1 MRGRYKLKRVNLKK
15 RLLMTIL
22 VLALATVLIK
32 ASVANAQP
40 SKPKVRYF
48 EVHARQWAYKPNVIE
63 VNQGDI
69 VIINLFSDD
78 VSHGIYIEGYGVK
91 ADLILGEGMPS
102 NVTVKFKADRPG
114 VFTFR
119 CTVTCG
125 PFHPFMTGK
134 LIVKPNTPL
143 NASIGSA
150 VIAAIVAMVI
160 FYVWRW

>member
-1 MRGRYKLKRVNLKK
+1 MGRRRTKRLNNFKK
-15 RLLMTIL
+15 RLLATIL

-32 ASVANAQP
+32 LSVATAQVLE
-40 SKPKVRYF
+40 PKVRYF
-48 EVHARQWAYKPNVIE
+48 EVHARQWAYKPSVIE
-63 VNQGDI
+63 VDQGDI
-69 VIINLFSDD
+69 VVINLFTDD
-78 VSHGIYIEGYGVK
+78 VSHGIYIEGYDVK

-134 LIVKPNTPL
+134 LIVRPATPL
-143 NASIGSA
+143 NASMGSA
-150 VIAAIVAMVI
+150 VISAIVAMAI
-160 FYVWRW
+160 LYIWRW